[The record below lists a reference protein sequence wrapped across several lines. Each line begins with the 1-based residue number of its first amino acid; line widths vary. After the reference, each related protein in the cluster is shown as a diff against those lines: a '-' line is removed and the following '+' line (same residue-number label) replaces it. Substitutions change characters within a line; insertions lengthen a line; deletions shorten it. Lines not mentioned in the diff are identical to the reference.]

1 MVQSSKKYTPQRFVD
16 EWSDSSEEVTVH
28 TSGSTGKP
36 KILHVCKE
44 RMRASARMTCAYLQ
58 LKAGDTALLCLSTD
72 YIAGKMMVVRAEVA
86 HLRLLQCEPSS
97 HPLRA
102 IEETIDFA
110 AMVPMQVIESLK
122 NPVEAKRLRAIRKL
136 IIGGGPI
143 DSALAEVLKSFP
155 HAVYSTYGM
164 TETLS
169 HIAMR
174 RLSGDQA
181 SDAYELLP
189 GVTIQLSAE
198 QTLVIDAPQ
207 VCPQRLITHD
217 RAVLFTEKRFKI
229 LGRLDNVVNSGG
241 LKIQIEELEKQWQSL
256 SESDF
261 AFTSVPH
268 PRYGEAL
275 VLLVTGIQPTPL
287 RFEIFPAYQR
297 PKYCEK
303 VSEIPRTPNGKI
315 DRKACRQ
322 LAKKMIKA

>member
-1 MVQSSKKYTPQRFVD
+1 MVQSSKKYTNQKFID
-16 EWSDSSEEVTVH
+16 EWSDSSEEVAVH

-36 KILHVCKE
+36 KILHVRKE

-58 LKAGDTALLCLSTD
+58 LKAGNTALLCLSTD
-72 YIAGKMMVVRAEVA
+72 YIAGKMMVVRADVA
-86 HLRLLQCEPSS
+86 QLRLLQCEPSS
-97 HPLRA
+97 HPLRE
-102 IEETIDFA
+102 IEEAIDFA
-110 AMVPMQVIESLK
+110 AMVPLQVIESLK
-122 NPVEAKRLRAIRKL
+122 IPEEAKRLRAIRKL

-181 SDAYELLP
+181 TDAYELLP
-189 GVTIQLSAE
+189 GVTIHLSAD

-217 RAVLFTEKRFKI
+217 RVDLLTDQRFKI

-241 LKIQIEELEKQWQSL
+241 VKIQIEELEKRWQS
-256 SESDF
+256 SSKSDF
-261 AFTSVPH
+261 VFTSVPH

-275 VLLVTGIQPTPL
+275 VLLVTGTKPTPPSFDL
-287 RFEIFPAYQR
+287 FPAYQR

-322 LAKKMIKA
+322 LAEKIIKI